1 MFRHLLVPFDGSP
14 HANRALDQAVDLA
27 QTDHAQLTV
36 MTVVPEPFDWVLVD
50 GYTTPVSLS
59 AFEDEAEDRYQTML
73 QAAVDG
79 VDNSLPVTGFIAHGA
94 AGQAIVDEAEAGDY
108 DLIVMGTRGR
118 GEFRSLLLGSVS
130 HHVLQASPVPVLV
143 VHAGDRSTN
152 GTPGTARSSRFPE
165 LPHARR
171 G

>member
-1 MFRHLLVPFDGSP
+1 MFRHLLVAFDDSR
-14 HANRALDQAVDLA
+14 HAKRALALAVDLA
-27 QTDHAQLTV
+27 QTHHAKVTV
-36 MTVVPEPFDWVLVD
+36 MTVVPELSQWVLGD
-50 GYTTPVSLS
+50 GYTVSVGPS
-59 AFEDEAEDRYQTML
+59 EFEEETEHRYQAML

-79 VDNSLPVTGFIAHGA
+79 VDDSLPVSGFIAHGA
-94 AGQAIVDEAEAGDY
+94 AGPAIVDEAAAGNY

-130 HHVLQASPVPVLV
+130 HHVLQASPVPVLI
-143 VHAGDRSTN
+143 VHASDRSRN